1 VFPINRGVLAIQAT
15 SAPSERVFSSSGRVM
30 TDERTSLSPQTMS
43 NLLYAKQ
50 NLKRVER
57 DKWRFKEDMVSPP
70 SSYNRLPDPDKNEMP
85 RPVSPELQ
93 RTSTVMSTA
102 RKDLTTSFAETTVDD
117 AQEVEMSDDE
127 NEPEP
132 STSKKKRFE

>member
-1 VFPINRGVLAIQAT
+1 
-15 SAPSERVFSSSGRVM
+15 
-30 TDERTSLSPQTMS
+30 
-43 NLLYAKQ
+43 
-50 NLKRVER
+50 
-57 DKWRFKEDMVSPP
+57 
-70 SSYNRLPDPDKNEMP
+70 
-85 RPVSPELQ
+85 VSPELQ

-127 NEPEP
+127 DEPEP

>member
-1 VFPINRGVLAIQAT
+1 
-15 SAPSERVFSSSGRVM
+15 
-30 TDERTSLSPQTMS
+30 MS

-127 NEPEP
+127 DEPEP
-132 STSKKKRFE
+132 STSKKKRFD